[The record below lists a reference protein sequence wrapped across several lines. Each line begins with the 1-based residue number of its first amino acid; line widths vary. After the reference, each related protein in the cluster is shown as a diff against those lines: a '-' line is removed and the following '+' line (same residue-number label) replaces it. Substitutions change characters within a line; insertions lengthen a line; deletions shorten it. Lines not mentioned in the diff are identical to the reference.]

1 VLYCERETIPP
12 NSSTLYFVEVACARI
27 NAGKMNEGRAIL
39 DELLATLP
47 YDAVW
52 SYNIIDIA
60 IHSSLLFH
68 RPNNWRFNDNGN
80 REIAY
85 NQLAC
90 IHGGHQFLL

>member
-1 VLYCERETIPP
+1 
-12 NSSTLYFVEVACARI
+12 
-27 NAGKMNEGRAIL
+27 MNEGRAIL

-68 RPNNWRFNDNGN
+68 RPNYWSFNDNGN

-85 NQLAC
+85 YQLAY
-90 IHGGHQFLL
+90 IHGSHQFLFRCDRHDTRVEVRSFNN